1 MLKCTKCHKE
11 ILTDSLSFES
21 ELWHE
26 GCEGLLEYTSQKVNI
41 EKMDMTC
48 PEKGIWS
55 FEGFLPDITTH
66 LTLGEAHT
74 PLLRLNRITGLEK
87 LRVKVESRNP
97 TGSFRDRAAVIITS
111 YAKSIGMQELW
122 CATNGNFGASL
133 SAYCASAGLKATVV
147 VPRTVDI
154 GKKSQIYAFGAQVIE
169 KGEIL
174 DEKVFQFVQE
184 QALSNS
190 AYQATPEFNI
200 LAIEGQKTLGL
211 ELSLESQIETII
223 VPLGS
228 GSLLYSIWR
237 GLTDALANDLLEA
250 MPRLIGVQVEA
261 SDKSVTRDNT
271 THSTS
276 RAASLGASSLIVEQ
290 PLFAEPLQKILK
302 SCDGTV
308 VPISPEE
315 LVPAAIEL
323 ATEEGLFVEPGSAS
337 VIAATKELVKEKQVD
352 ISRTVAVLTGEG
364 LKSPNIYAGHSRT
377 SSRKVWGLG
386 ATITTKFEILEIIK
400 KQESAFGYSIW
411 HDLGGKRKISRQAV
425 YQHLR
430 ELIEKNLLS
439 ISEIPTEK
447 RHRRRTYYK
456 LTPKGEKALESMK
469 NVVEILS

>member
-1 MLKCTKCHKE
+1 MVLKCTKCHKE
-11 ILTDSLSFES
+11 ILTDSLSFKS

-26 GCEGLLEYTSQKVNI
+26 ECGGLLEYTSQKVDI
-41 EKMDMTC
+41 EKVNILC

-55 FEGFLPDITTH
+55 FKSFLPDITTH

-74 PLLRLNRITGLEK
+74 PLLSLKRITGLEK

-97 TGSFRDRAAVIITS
+97 TGSFRDRAAVVITS

-133 SAYCASAGLKATVV
+133 SAYCASAGLKANVV

-154 GKKSQIYAFGAQVIE
+154 GKKSQIYAFGAQIIE
-169 KGEIL
+169 KGEVL
-174 DEKVFQFVQE
+174 DQNVFQFVQE
-184 QALSNS
+184 QAISNS

-211 ELSLESQIETII
+211 ELSLESQVETII

-237 GLTDALANDLLEA
+237 GLKDALANELLET
-250 MPRLIGVQVEA
+250 MPRLVGVQVEA
-261 SDKSVTRDNT
+261 FDKTITSNNAIY
-271 THSTS
+271 STS
-276 RAASLGASSLIVEQ
+276 RAASLGASSLIVGQ
-290 PLFAEPLQKILK
+290 PFFAEPLRKILK
-302 SCDGTV
+302 SCDGV
-308 VPISPEE
+308 IVPISPED

-337 VIAATKELVKEKQVD
+337 VIAATKKLVKEEQVD
-352 ISRTVAVLTGEG
+352 INRTVAVLTGEG
-364 LKSPNIYAGHSRT
+364 LKSPNIYAEHSRT

-411 HDLGGKRKISRQAV
+411 HDLGGERRMYRQAV

-430 ELIEKNLLS
+430 ELVEKGLIS
-439 ISEIPTEK
+439 ISEISAEK
-447 RHRRRTYYK
+447 RHRRYYK
-456 LTPKGEKALESMK
+456 LTPKGIKALESMK